1 MGALIV
7 LLVLPVDYHLNS
19 PHLVNAVQLGGDSP
33 LVVSQDIGLQLS
45 QSLGELELVC
55 VSEEEVADG
64 GNSLGPGS
72 VTTGINDIDDA
83 LGHLLLADSTPCD
96 YAGGVVPVH
105 PNLRDA
111 LLVDSDVVLFHLKA
125 AVFFGQCAEAR

>member
-64 GNSLGPGS
+64 GNSLGPGR
-72 VTTGINDIDDA
+72 VTTGINDIDDEVWFRQPQEGVTHVA
-83 LGHLLLADSTPCD
+83 WQVGKQSASPLLRQS
-96 YAGGVVPVH
+96 
-105 PNLRDA
+105 
-111 LLVDSDVVLFHLKA
+111 
-125 AVFFGQCAEAR
+125 